1 MSLLRLLSAGK
12 SLVGLKQEVARY
24 RMSDPRAMP
33 RFGSARNP
41 FKARKAAAVPSVA
54 APAAVAPESLSAPQA
69 AASASA
75 PVIPQPVVSVPAA
88 SASATARVDGPS
100 KKPMPFAAAAQFGA
114 GWKRWLARCVDKLK
128 LKRRPRQTRPAPQTR
143 PARGPVQG
151 ELSLDSIRVVRND
164 LSDTDFEVVTRKPV
178 ATPVAMTVSPGPA
191 AEPPRPAMVEAARGR
206 MAARLFC
213 AGKT

>member
-54 APAAVAPESLSAPQA
+54 APAA